1 MGEQIQGKNEGDTPG
16 GEVIGVLPLRNSVLF
31 PHAVMPISVGRR
43 KTLALIENALE
54 KDLPICVVSQMDAAV
69 DDPAPEDLYEHATV
83 ARILKAIRVGG
94 GNINLIIQ
102 GMQRARVERFTQ
114 LEPFLSAEVVRL
126 ADTPEEGI
134 EVEAMSRNL
143 ALQFRKLV
151 EIHPNLSGDISEL
164 TLPED
169 EPDRLADLVASVLPI
184 PVSEKMKL
192 LPITSLHERLE
203 TITSRVAREVQ
214 VTELGSQIQSRVMDE
229 VGKTQRQFY
238 LREQLKAIQRELGD
252 GDDRTREVDEF
263 RQRID
268 EAKLPDDVKE
278 VAERELDRLSAMSP
292 ASAEFTVARTYLDWL
307 VSLPWT
313 KATEDKIDLR
323 ESRTILDEDHYDL
336 EKVKDRILEYLAV
349 RKRKP
354 DLKGPIL
361 CLVGPPG
368 TGKTSLGRSIAKA
381 MGRKFVR
388 ASLGGVRDEAEI
400 RGHRRTY
407 VAALPGRIIQGL
419 KKAGTK
425 NPVFVLD
432 EIDKLGSD
440 FRGDPSSALL
450 EVLDPEQNHQ
460 FSDHYLEVAYD
471 LSQVFFICTA
481 NVLDTIPPALRDR
494 MEVLYL
500 PGYTEEEKLTI
511 AKKHLIPR
519 QIEANGLKPE
529 DLDLSDESVSR
540 VIADYTREAGLRNL
554 EREIASLCRKVARR
568 LVELE
573 ADTGSATPLVMT
585 PDEVSKMLGP
595 AKFYREVI
603 ERADRPG
610 VAIGMAWTQAGG
622 DILFIEATRMPGRGK
637 MIITGRLGDVMKESA
652 QAALSWVR
660 SNASRFGISAE
671 QFEKHDLHV
680 HVPAGAIP
688 KDGPSAGV
696 TLAVALLSLLTG
708 RPTKPMLA
716 MTGEITLRG
725 KVLPVGG
732 IKEKVLAA
740 RRAGITH
747 VILPSRNEKDLDDIQ
762 PELRQTMTF
771 HFIEEL
777 DEALR
782 ITLGEDVVRDVVGIE
797 AAVDV
802 AGQVEVIGS
811 STVEDRPS

>member
-1 MGEQIQGKNEGDTPG
+1 
-16 GEVIGVLPLRNSVLF
+16 
-31 PHAVMPISVGRR
+31 
-43 KTLALIENALE
+43 
-54 KDLPICVVSQMDAAV
+54 
-69 DDPAPEDLYEHATV
+69 
-83 ARILKAIRVGG
+83 
-94 GNINLIIQ
+94 
-102 GMQRARVERFTQ
+102 
-114 LEPFLSAEVVRL
+114 
-126 ADTPEEGI
+126 
-134 EVEAMSRNL
+134 
-143 ALQFRKLV
+143 
-151 EIHPNLSGDISEL
+151 
-164 TLPED
+164 
-169 EPDRLADLVASVLPI
+169 
-184 PVSEKMKL
+184 
-192 LPITSLHERLE
+192 
-203 TITSRVAREVQ
+203 
-214 VTELGSQIQSRVMDE
+214 
-229 VGKTQRQFY
+229 
-238 LREQLKAIQRELGD
+238 
-252 GDDRTREVDEF
+252 
-263 RQRID
+263 
-268 EAKLPDDVKE
+268 
-278 VAERELDRLSAMSP
+278 
-292 ASAEFTVARTYLDWL
+292 
-307 VSLPWT
+307 
-313 KATEDKIDLR
+313 
-323 ESRTILDEDHYDL
+323 
-336 EKVKDRILEYLAV
+336 
-349 RKRKP
+349 
-354 DLKGPIL
+354 
-361 CLVGPPG
+361 
-368 TGKTSLGRSIAKA
+368 
-381 MGRKFVR
+381 
-388 ASLGGVRDEAEI
+388 
-400 RGHRRTY
+400 
-407 VAALPGRIIQGL
+407 
-419 KKAGTK
+419 
-425 NPVFVLD
+425 
-432 EIDKLGSD
+432 
-440 FRGDPSSALL
+440 
-450 EVLDPEQNHQ
+450 
-460 FSDHYLEVAYD
+460 VAYD

-573 ADTGSATPLVMT
+573 ADTGSAPPLLLT

-811 STVEDRPS
+811 SPVEDRPS

>member
-54 KDLPICVVSQMDAAV
+54 KDLPICVVSQKDAAV

-811 STVEDRPS
+811 SPVEDRPS